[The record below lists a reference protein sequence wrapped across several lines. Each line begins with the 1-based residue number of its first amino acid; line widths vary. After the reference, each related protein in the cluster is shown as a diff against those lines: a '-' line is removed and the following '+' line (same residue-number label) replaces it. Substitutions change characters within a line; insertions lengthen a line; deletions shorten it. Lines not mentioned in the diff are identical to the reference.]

1 LSFGKVLPTKINL
14 ISLRRNLRTIRT
26 IRRLLENKREVLL
39 LYLRA
44 SAKEYEKYY
53 NIISEEMKKV
63 YESSLSAS
71 VQEGLIRIKE
81 ITSSVNRE
89 LKVNISTRIAFGVKV
104 PTISVYPET
113 IAKPTFTLFETS
125 PYLDETYI
133 KMKEL
138 NAKFIKNSLESEA
151 TLKSL
156 IRELRRTQR
165 LINSLDYF
173 ILPWYNQSIKFI
185 RIVLEDRQREEFQ
198 RLKFIRKVLERRRAS
213 GI

>member
-1 LSFGKVLPTKINL
+1 MSFGKVLPTKINL

-138 NAKFIKNSLESEA
+138 MPNLLKLIESEA